1 MKNFN
6 IYAIVCIVMLGLNC
20 NNNNN
25 PKKLKFT
32 IIQEYPHDAQSFTQ
46 GLVWE
51 NNILYESTGLE
62 NKSRL
67 LKVDLITGQAYDTI
81 HMDDHIF
88 AEGICVLDS
97 FIYQLTWQ
105 NHLVFVYRKSNLEL
119 IKTFNIATE
128 GWGICS
134 DGQNLWVSDG
144 TNTLYYYNPNDLAL
158 IKKIYV
164 KNKNV
169 MISQLNELEYVDGY
183 IYANQWNR
191 NDIYKIDPKDGKVV
205 GILNLFDLKNKAE
218 TKYSNID
225 VLNGIAFNSE
235 SKTFYITGK
244 FWPILFEL
252 KIE

>member
-1 MKNFN
+1 
-6 IYAIVCIVMLGLNC
+6 
-20 NNNNN
+20 
-25 PKKLKFT
+25 
-32 IIQEYPHDAQSFTQ
+32 
-46 GLVWE
+46 
-51 NNILYESTGLE
+51 
-62 NKSRL
+62 
-67 LKVDLITGQAYDTI
+67 
-81 HMDDHIF
+81 
-88 AEGICVLDS
+88 
-97 FIYQLTWQ
+97 
-105 NHLVFVYRKSNLEL
+105 
-119 IKTFNIATE
+119 
-128 GWGICS
+128 
-134 DGQNLWVSDG
+134 
-144 TNTLYYYNPNDLAL
+144 
-158 IKKIYV
+158 
-164 KNKNV
+164 